1 MSITL
6 KTVQDKKD
14 LKKFVYLPEKLN
26 AHRPEWVPPI
36 YSDDMRVLDPKR
48 NPAHRYCDSV
58 LLLAYDGEELIGRI
72 AGIINHRY
80 NDYANTKTARFSFFE
95 APDRLEVSKTML
107 DYVENWARDKG
118 MQKIVGPQG
127 FTEEDSEG
135 FIYEGY
141 NETPTLGCIQNLPY
155 VNEHMEKLGY
165 GKEVDWFVY
174 KVEVKKAMTETYARL
189 FERASRNPNFH
200 LLEFTKKK
208 QLKPYVRPIFDLMN
222 EAFMVLYGYTPLDE
236 AEIQSMADR
245 YMPLLD
251 PRFIKAVETTD
262 KQIIG
267 FIVSIP
273 NMSEGIKKAK
283 GRIFPFGIFYMMQ
296 AAKKSK
302 QLDNYLGAVKE
313 EYRGKGVDVLLG
325 YSQLKSAYE
334 AGFEII
340 DSHHVLEDNIKM
352 RAENERVG
360 GVIYKKYRLYSK
372 QL

>member
-14 LKKFVYLPEKLN
+14 LKRFVYLPEKLN

-80 NDYANTKTARFSFFE
+80 NDYVNTKTARFSFFE

-222 EAFMVLYGYTPLDE
+222 EVFMVLYGYTPLDE

-283 GRIFPFGIFYMMQ
+283 GRIIPFGIFYMMQ